1 MPPAFNLS
9 QDQTL
14 QFNPFFCQSLKGTSN
29 LTQSNFQRNL
39 LTREHFYFSKLLRK
53 AGVASTPFT
62 GSKQPGDNPLPNP
75 TQRLKKHQ
83 APTRIGCSF
92 F

>member
-14 QFNPFFCQSLKGTSN
+14 QFNPSSANPRRDQQSHSK
-29 LTQSNFQRNL
+29 QFPKKL
-39 LTREHFYFSKLLRK
+39 LTREHCYSSKLLRK
-53 AGVASTPFT
+53 AGVALTPFT
-62 GSKQPGDNPLPNP
+62 GSNQPGDNPLPNP
-75 TQRLKKHQ
+75 AQRLKKHQ